1 MSALAR
7 LLLGRGDHVSGCDL
21 HSTSLTLALQQEGTL
36 FFEGHNPSHLKGVDL
51 VVITAAIRP
60 DNLELQQAHARGTPV
75 LKRAELLGQLMTEKR
90 DIAVAG
96 THGKT
101 TTSSLI
107 AWTLVK
113 AGLDPTVLVG
123 GETTELGG
131 NARGGN
137 GEWLVAEAD
146 EYDAS
151 FLTMRPEIAVVTNI
165 EAEHLD
171 FYKDMQGVV
180 NAFSQFLQGVPA
192 NGHVVFCLDDPVLAG
207 LESTQHMAL
216 SAGENRPYSGG
227 VLSTGSLNVHS
238 LVSYGFHPAARW
250 RGEDVTPNSL
260 GGSDFRCL
268 RDGAAFADFSLRIPG
283 QHNVSNALAAIATA
297 DLLGIDKEVMRD
309 ALSTFGGVK
318 RRFQVVG
325 EANGVTIVDDYAHH
339 PTEVR
344 ATLAAARQR
353 YGDRRIICV
362 FQPHTYS
369 RTKLLMPLYVGAFK
383 DADAVYITDIY
394 AARED
399 NTWGVTGQEL
409 AGALAHRKVTFIPS
423 IAAVAEE
430 LPATLKPDDVVMLL
444 GAGDIYT
451 VGPQLVEAL
460 FAELLQKERHAR

>member
-21 HSTSLTLALQQEGTL
+21 HLTSLTLALQQEGTL
-36 FFEGHNPSHLKGVDL
+36 FFEGHDTSHLNGVDL
-51 VVITAAIRP
+51 VVFTAAIRQ
-60 DNLELQQAHARGTPV
+60 DNLELQQAHARGIPV
-75 LKRAELLGQLMTEKR
+75 LKRGELLGQLMMEKR
-90 DIAVAG
+90 GIAVAG

-131 NARGGN
+131 NARGGK

-146 EYDAS
+146 EFDAS
-151 FLTMRPEIAVVTNI
+151 FLAMRPEIAVVTNI

-171 FYKDMQGVV
+171 FYKDMQSVV
-180 NAFSQFLQGVPA
+180 NAFSQFLQGVPD

-216 SAGENRPYSGG
+216 PVGKNRPYSGG
-227 VLSTGSLNVHS
+227 VLATGSLNVHS

-250 RGEDVTPNSL
+250 RGEGITPNSL
-260 GGSDFRCL
+260 GGSDFQCVRN
-268 RDGAAFADFSLRIPG
+268 GAPFGDFSLRIPG
-283 QHNVSNALAAIATA
+283 QHNVSNALAVIATA
-297 DLLGIDKEVMRD
+297 DLLGIDREVMRD
-309 ALSTFGGVK
+309 ALSTFGGAK

-325 EANGVTIVDDYAHH
+325 EAGGVTIIDDYAHH

-353 YGDRRIICV
+353 YGARRIICV

-369 RTKLLMPLYVGAFK
+369 RTKLLMPLYVDAFR

-409 AGALAHRKVTFIPS
+409 VGALAHREVTFIPS
-423 IAAVAEE
+423 IAEVAEE

-451 VGPQLVEAL
+451 IGPRLVEA
-460 FAELLQKERHAR
+460 LQKERHAH